1 MRRRVRHAAVLAA
14 AFLLGSCAN
23 DGAGPTTPQARAES
37 AAGSWRTW
45 IIQDGASLLP
55 PPPPAAGSAEEKA
68 EIAEILSLQA
78 KLGDSTLAEIRRWD
92 GLPTSAWTDELL
104 AQQEHAWILVPE
116 VVAGTPVRAARAGAL
131 MHAAV
136 YDALVATWNA
146 KYRYDRQAP
155 FRADSR
161 VRRRAADDGGVPSY
175 PSEHA
180 AAAAAAAA
188 VLAYAF
194 PQADSAALQAEVRR
208 AGESRIAAGMNYR
221 SDVEAGWAIG
231 RAVAARAIALAQ
243 TDGSAVAWDGRMPDG
258 TQYWRPTPPRY
269 IDPPFDPLAGTWRP
283 WVLQHADELRIGPPP
298 AMTSARF
305 QEDLA
310 ELRRLNTTRTPQQAD
325 IARYWATDPPSLR
338 WSMFL
343 ESEIASHGL
352 GPMHAARAHALL
364 SIAMYDAFL
373 ACWDSKYYYW
383 LLRPVTADSTVKTV
397 FSTPPFPSYPSGHST
412 QSAAAAEV
420 MAYLFPERAAFYHDR
435 ADEASVSRVYGAVHY
450 RFDIEA
456 GEALGRAVGRKVVE
470 HAHGDGVEP

>member
-1 MRRRVRHAAVLAA
+1 MRRGAICAALLGAA
-14 AFLLGSCAN
+14 LLLGSCS
-23 DGAGPTTPQARAES
+23 DDTGDPTTPTARKES
-37 AAGSWRTW
+37 DAGTWRTW
-45 IIQDGASLLP
+45 IIQDGASLRP
-55 PPPPAAGSAEEKA
+55 PAPPAAGSAEAKA
-68 EIAEILSLQA
+68 EIAEILALQA
-78 KLGDSTLAEIRRWD
+78 KLDTATLSDIRHWD
-92 GLPTSAWTDELL
+92 GLPTSAWTAELL
-104 AQQEHAWILVPE
+104 AQQEHAWILQPE
-116 VVAGTPVRAARAGAL
+116 VVAGTPVRASRAGAL
-131 MHAAV
+131 MHAAI

-146 KYRYDRQAP
+146 KYVYNREAP

-161 VRRRAADDGGVPSY
+161 VRRRAGTDSGIPSY

-194 PQADSAALQAEVRR
+194 PQADSAELQAMARR

-221 SDVEAGWAIG
+221 SDVEAGYAIG

-243 TDGSAVAWDGRMPDG
+243 TDGSAVPWDGRMPNG
-258 TQYWRPTPPRY
+258 AQYWRPTPPRF

-283 WVLQHADELRIGPPP
+283 WVLQHGDELRVPPPP

-305 QEDLA
+305 ETDLA
-310 ELRRLNTTRTPQQAD
+310 ELRRLNTERTLQQAD

-343 ESEIASHGL
+343 ETEIASHGL
-352 GPMHAARAHALL
+352 GPVHAARAHALL

-383 LLRPVTADSTVKTV
+383 ILRPVTADPTVKTV

-412 QSAAAAEV
+412 QSGAAAEV
-420 MAYLFPERAAFYHDR
+420 MGYLFPERAAFYHGR
-435 ADEASVSRVYGAVHY
+435 ADEASLSRVYGGVHY

-456 GEALGRAVGRKVVE
+456 GEALGKEVGQKVVA
-470 HAHGDGVEP
+470 HTHGDGVEP